1 MCVPEQG
8 TTKNCSGS
16 HFSRLDPGDR
26 LCYSG
31 SKAGLKL
38 TKRSIYDPHKTQ
50 SGSQKGFTLLLIQSR
65 LHLCD
70 RSSYP
75 GSDFEI
81 ENTSVNRGINAPS
94 LVVLRRGLPE
104 GRHSSHSYGRLP
116 SLPAAAAAGSNLLR
130 HSAAAACNVSS
141 RCSSSWLLS
150 LKAATTKQ
158 QQPVT

>member
-1 MCVPEQG
+1 M
-8 TTKNCSGS
+8 
-16 HFSRLDPGDR
+16 
-26 LCYSG
+26 
-31 SKAGLKL
+31 GLKL
-38 TKRSIYDPHKTQ
+38 TKRGIYDPHKTQ

-130 HSAAAACNVSS
+130 HSAAAAAAACNVSS
-141 RCSSSWLLS
+141 REHW
-150 LKAATTKQ
+150 AAAAAVHRWVSKQ
-158 QQPVT
+158 QQQSADQRPI

>member
-1 MCVPEQG
+1 M
-8 TTKNCSGS
+8 
-16 HFSRLDPGDR
+16 
-26 LCYSG
+26 
-31 SKAGLKL
+31 GLKL
-38 TKRSIYDPHKTQ
+38 TKRGIYDPHKTQ

-130 HSAAAACNVSS
+130 HSAAAAAAAACNVSS
-141 RCSSSWLLS
+141 REHS
-150 LKAATTKQ
+150 AAAAAVQRWVSKQ
-158 QQPVT
+158 QQQQSADQRPI